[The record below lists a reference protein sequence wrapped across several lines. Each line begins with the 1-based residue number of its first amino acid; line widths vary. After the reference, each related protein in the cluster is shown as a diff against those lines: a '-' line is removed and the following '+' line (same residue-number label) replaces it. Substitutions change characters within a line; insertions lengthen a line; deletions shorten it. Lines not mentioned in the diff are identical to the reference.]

1 MRGLDVRLATNTNPT
16 SNLASEHAF
25 GADTLIPI
33 FLLSRVMFFFG
44 TFVNQEWSLAAI
56 GDVSEGF
63 TFVTCIWQA

>member
-33 FLLSRVMFFFG
+33 FLLSRVMFFL
-44 TFVNQEWSLAAI
+44 ERL
-56 GDVSEGF
+56 
-63 TFVTCIWQA
+63 